1 MTADQN
7 TPKTSSNNAPIKDTD
22 ALREEMSTVIADFK
36 KKMQEIDR
44 ITLELEQKRTNIEK
58 SNPKKT
64 QHILEEIKVPSL
76 EMLK

>member
-7 TPKTSSNNAPIKDTD
+7 PDKTSSNNAPEKDTD